1 MSEDTIIFIGL
12 DTHTKHHHAAYM
24 EDGRGKEVVDY
35 GRIPSTKTALTKFL
49 NKMQAKYPKATL
61 HVVYEAGPCGFWIYR
76 HITSLGH
83 VCHVVAPSKIANAR
97 FSRNL

>member
-12 DTHTKHHHAAYM
+12 DTHKKHHHAAYM

-49 NKMQAKYPKATL
+49 KKN
-61 HVVYEAGPCGFWIYR
+61 AGEIPESHFTR
-76 HITSLGH
+76 RL
-83 VCHVVAPSKIANAR
+83 
-97 FSRNL
+97 